1 MSSEVAEAESRLR
14 DRWILP
20 ALGPDAHVRV
30 GRIDDS
36 TPPAGDGTAVTMTL
50 IDVVPAPLPR
60 GPVGLPPLQL
70 RARYLVTIAAP
81 DATTERQA
89 LAELA
94 FSAGPVTEVELEPT
108 ARGLEL
114 LRSLGVSTRPAL
126 LISVLLQRERH
137 TRPMRRVRQPL
148 VTKWSP
154 ARPVSGVVVGPG
166 DVPIAGAFVEVEGL
180 SQTAYSNH
188 RGEFAF
194 RSVPGADPPPTL
206 VVSAKGATVRV
217 RVDGDAT
224 ASTPLLIRIPLSE
237 S

>member
-1 MSSEVAEAESRLR
+1 VSSEVAEAESRLT
-14 DRWILP
+14 DRWIRP

-36 TPPAGDGTAVTMTL
+36 TSSDATAVTLTL
-50 IDVVPAPLPR
+50 IDIAPAPLPH

-70 RARYLVTIAAP
+70 RARYLVTIAAA
-81 DATTERQA
+81 DANAERQA

-94 FSAGPVTEVELEPT
+94 FSAGPITDVELDHK
-108 ARGLEL
+108 ALSIEL
-114 LRSLGVSTRPAL
+114 WRSLGVPIRPAL
-126 LISVLLQRERH
+126 LVSVLLQRERH
-137 TRPMRRVRQPL
+137 RPMRRVRQPL
-148 VTKWSP
+148 ITKWAAS
-154 ARPVSGVVVGPG
+154 RPVSGVVVGPG

-180 SQTAYSNH
+180 PQTAYSNH

-194 RSVPGADPPPTL
+194 RAVPGDDPPPTL

-224 ASTPLLIRIPLSE
+224 ASAPLLIRIPLSE

>member
-1 MSSEVAEAESRLR
+1 MSREVAEAESRLT

-36 TPPAGDGTAVTMTL
+36 TPSDGTTVTLTL
-50 IDVVPAPLPR
+50 IDMAPAPLPR
-60 GPVGLPPLQL
+60 GAAGLTPLQL
-70 RARYLVTIAAP
+70 RARYLVTIAAA
-81 DATTERQA
+81 DAVAERQA

-94 FSAGPVTEVELEPT
+94 FSAGPIAEVQLEP
-108 ARGLEL
+108 AALGLEL
-114 LRSLGVSTRPAL
+114 WKTLGVSIRPAL
-126 LISVLLQRERH
+126 VASVVLQRERRG
-137 TRPMRRVRQPL
+137 RPVRRVRQPL
-148 VTKWSP
+148 VTKWAPS
-154 ARPVSGVVVGPG
+154 RPVSGVVVGPG

-180 SQTAYSNH
+180 SQSAYSNH

-206 VVSAKGATVRV
+206 VVHAKGATVRM

-224 ASTPLLIRIPLSE
+224 ASAPLLIRIPLAE